1 MKRDPHPTNRPLRV
15 LHVGN
20 GKAFKIRAIIE
31 GLSARGHEI
40 HMVPVPPIP
49 PAFAGA
55 VWHCLPASALPGQLG
70 TLHRFFQLRG
80 LARRLRPDLVHA
92 HNAWGPGWLAA
103 ATGLH
108 PLVIHAYGGDFLPEQ
123 YRGRPAL
130 QHYLTSWAC
139 RSADRVIVTGRHMQ
153 GAARHLHLHADRVTV
168 LPRGV
173 DLKHYRPG
181 LDATGLRA
189 DLKLGDAWPVILSP
203 RYQVD
208 EVLYNL
214 DVVMAAFAE
223 LRRQF
228 PRAVCLQLCDAVR
241 RAGCERL
248 RSLAEACGLEASY
261 RLVPSVDN
269 AIMPLFYN
277 LADVVVSVPSSDGF
291 PVTVLEASAC
301 ACALVVSDLPYC
313 QEWFV
318 PRENG
323 LIVPKRDVA
332 ALAGALGELC
342 GDRELRRRLGVAA
355 RSVVIER
362 ADYERCMDALQSLYF
377 DLVSGTNTRKLEAT

>member
-1 MKRDPHPTNRPLRV
+1 MNRPLRV
-15 LHVGN
+15 LHIGN
-20 GKAFKIRAIIE
+20 GRAFKIRAIIE

-40 HMVPVPPIP
+40 HMVPIPPIP
-49 PAFAGA
+49 QPFSGV
-55 VWHCLPASALPGQLG
+55 VWHCLPASSLPGRLA
-70 TLHRFFQLRG
+70 TLQRFFQLRG

-92 HNAWGPGWLAA
+92 HNAWGPGWLGA

-139 RSADRVIVTGRHMQ
+139 RSADRVIVTGRHMEA
-153 GAARHLHLHADRVTV
+153 AARHLHLRSDRVTV

-173 DLKHYRPG
+173 DLKRYHPG
-181 LDATGLRA
+181 LDAGALRA
-189 DLKLGDAWPVILSP
+189 GLGLGDAEPVILSP

-208 EVLYNL
+208 EGLYNL
-214 DVVMAAFAE
+214 DVVIEAFAQ
-223 LRRQF
+223 LRRRF
-228 PRAVCLQLCDAVR
+228 PRAVCLQLYDALR

-248 RSLAEACGLEASY
+248 QSLARERGLEASY

-269 AIMPLFYN
+269 ASMPAFYT

-301 ACALVVSDLPYC
+301 GCALVVSDLPYC
-313 QEWFV
+313 DEWFV
-318 PRENG
+318 SRQNG
-323 LIVPKRDVA
+323 LIVPTRDAA
-332 ALAGALGELC
+332 ALAGALEELC
-342 GDRELRRRLGVAA
+342 GDRELRRRLGAAA
-355 RSVVIER
+355 RSLVVER

-377 DLVSGTNTRKLEAT
+377 DLLRRPDTAQPETT

>member
-1 MKRDPHPTNRPLRV
+1 MKRDQHPPNRPLRV

-20 GKAFKIRAIIE
+20 GRAFKIRAIIE

-40 HMVPVPPIP
+40 HMVPVPPISP
-49 PAFAGA
+49 TFAGA
-55 VWHCLPASALPGQLG
+55 VWHCLPASPLPGRFG
-70 TLHRFFQLRG
+70 TLHRFFQLRS
-80 LARRLRPDLVHA
+80 LARRLRPDVIHA

-108 PLVIHAYGGDFLPEQ
+108 PLVIHAYGGDILPEQ

-130 QHYLTSWAC
+130 QRFLTSWAC

-153 GAARHLHLHADRVTV
+153 GAARHLHLRSDRVTV

-173 DLKHYRPG
+173 DLKRYRPG
-181 LDATGLRA
+181 LDAIALRA
-189 DLKLGDAWPVILSP
+189 ELGLGDAWPVILSP

-208 EVLYNL
+208 EDLYNL
-214 DVVMAAFAE
+214 DVVLEAFAE
-223 LRRQF
+223 LRTQF
-228 PRAVCLQLCDAVR
+228 PRAVCLQLCDVAR

-248 RSLAEACGLEASY
+248 RSLAAARGLGASY
-261 RLVPSVDN
+261 RLEPSVDN
-269 AIMPLFYN
+269 TNMPLFYN

-313 QEWFV
+313 KEWFV

-323 LIVPKRDVA
+323 LIVPKRDRA
-332 ALAGALGELC
+332 ALTRALEELC
-342 GDRELRRRLGVAA
+342 ADHELRRRLGVAA
-355 RSVVIER
+355 RSVVVER
-362 ADYERCMDALQSLYF
+362 ADYERCMDELQALYL
-377 DLVSGTNTRKLEAT
+377 DLLGRTDAHQPQAI

>member
-1 MKRDPHPTNRPLRV
+1 MKRDQHPTNRPLRV

-20 GKAFKIRAIIE
+20 GRAFKIRAIIE

-40 HMVPVPPIP
+40 HMVPVPPISP
-49 PAFAGA
+49 TFAGA
-55 VWHCLPASALPGQLG
+55 VWHCLPASPLPGRLG
-70 TLHRFFQLRG
+70 TLHRLFQLRS
-80 LARRLRPDLVHA
+80 LARRLRPDVVHA

-130 QHYLTSWAC
+130 QYYLTSWAC

-153 GAARHLHLHADRVTV
+153 GAARHLRLQADRVTV

-181 LDATGLRA
+181 LEAAALRA
-189 DLKLGDAWPVILSP
+189 ELGLGDAGPVILSP

-208 EVLYNL
+208 EALYNL
-214 DVVMAAFAE
+214 DVVVEAFGE
-223 LRRQF
+223 LRCQF
-228 PRAVCLQLCDAVR
+228 PRAVCLQLYDAVQQG
-241 RAGCERL
+241 GCERL
-248 RSLAEACGLEASY
+248 RSLAEARGLSASY

-313 QEWFV
+313 REWFV

-323 LIVPKRDVA
+323 LIVPKRDAA
-332 ALAGALGELC
+332 ALARALGELC
-342 GDRELRRRLGVAA
+342 GDHELRRRLGAAA
-355 RSVVIER
+355 RSVVVER

-377 DLVSGTNTRKLEAT
+377 DLLDGTNSRQPQAT